1 MLLYGS
7 IITNY
12 YKEDFD
18 IKKYSIIVIISLT
31 LFSTLFYQTVYA
43 DVKVETYNDLV
54 LTGDISGVFNEVWDL
69 TSCPLQIDF
78 IYDGKGIIDDLEA
91 QALIK
96 IGVSDTSDN
105 SGVWLLADYSELLN
119 TFDPDTSGN
128 PLWDIDDILFIQKT
142 DGEDQ
147 SHYDPVPVPGDS
159 WLYPIYFDRDGVN
172 AYQANNP
179 QCIDGATYNTNGEYY
194 VSLILNAV
202 DDTHGFAYIMI
213 NGLTQGYI
221 TEDNPYPP
229 LEALPEIEIIVD
241 DPDASFIGNWFP
253 STLVS
258 GFYGDGYHYSESG
271 TGSDVFTWGFDLP
284 YSGLWEVSAMWSNRS
299 TRATNSPYTINHAD
313 GSDTVRVNQEI
324 NGDQWNSLGVYSFN
338 KGENTIFVTDE
349 ADQAVIADAIR
360 LELKEISI
368 PSISHSPA
376 GITFTGDMKNMQIFY
391 QLDSKNGDHLV
402 QFKDIT
408 AQGCITSLQERKER
422 TIELLEQIESGE
434 KKIDHGID
442 KMIDKIEKSVE
453 EKLWIDELELDLKH
467 GKKVFDN
474 EKKAVKEGMKIIKDK
489 KTNEEVKEAVTKT
502 IHELV
507 SVDLALAENQYKKA
521 SQYSGTKKVDHE
533 LEKAA
538 KYLEKAY
545 KELDSSKAKYDKAID
560 NLKKSWEHSQK
571 AIKHAQ
577 KLEK

>member
-221 TEDNPYPP
+221 TGDNPYPP

-241 DPDASFIGNWFP
+241 DPDASFIGNWYP
-253 STLVS
+253 STLVP
-258 GFYGDGYHYSESG
+258 GFYGDGYHYSEMGS
-271 TGSDVFTWGFDLP
+271 GSDVFTWGFDLP
-284 YSGLWEVSAMWSNRS
+284 YSGIWEVSAMWSNRS
-299 TRATNSPYTINHAD
+299 TRATDSPYTINYAD

-324 NGDQWNSLGVYSFN
+324 NGDQWNSLGTYTFN

-391 QLDSKNGDHLV
+391 QIDSKNGDHLV